1 MANTPQGKA
10 PFQAAT
16 AEEGLSR
23 NPTALLVKLLRRVLL
38 SCTLRE
44 LSERS
49 GVHANL
55 ISRYE
60 QGQVQQATP
69 RNLERLM
76 EAAGVLEI
84 RQPLLLALEQLSDL
98 LNPRPP
104 AEASAADP
112 LQLRDLLDRTSRRL
126 ALLQPDPLA
135 GEPARP
141 GRIRPLALLFRF
153 VRKVLLDCSLRELSL
168 RTGIHE
174 NVLARYEAGK
184 VERPSPE
191 NLDRIL
197 TEAGVLHLRSPLLQA
212 MNDLADVLARYPE
225 KSVELP
231 QTFPTPDQID
241 TLIAHSIELLRR
253 TRKNL
258 GLPEE

>member
-10 PFQAAT
+10 PSQAAT
-16 AEEGLSR
+16 AEEGLPR
-23 NPTALLVKLLRRVLL
+23 HPTALLVKLLRKVLL
-38 SCTLRE
+38 SCTLQE
-44 LSERS
+44 LAERS

-60 QGQVQQATP
+60 QGQIQQATP

-104 AEASAADP
+104 AQASADDP
-112 LQLRDLLDRTSRRL
+112 LQLRDLLGRTSRRL
-126 ALLQPDPLA
+126 ALLQPDGSA
-135 GEPARP
+135 EEPARP
-141 GRIRPLALLFRF
+141 GRLHPVALLCRF
-153 VRKVLLDCSLRELSL
+153 VRKVLLGCSLRELSL

-197 TEAGVLHLRSPLLQA
+197 AEAGVLPLREPFLQA
-212 MNDLADVLARYPE
+212 MNDLAGVLARYPE

-231 QTFPTPDQID
+231 QPFLTPDEID
-241 TLIAHSIELLRR
+241 DLIAHSIELLRR

-258 GLPEE
+258 DLPEE

>member
-1 MANTPQGKA
+1 MAKTPQGKA
-10 PFQAAT
+10 PSQAAT

-44 LSERS
+44 LAERS

-60 QGQVQQATP
+60 QGQIQQATP

-104 AEASAADP
+104 AQVSADDP

-126 ALLQPDPLA
+126 ALLQPDALA
-135 GEPARP
+135 AEPARP
-141 GRIRPLALLFRF
+141 GRIHPVALLFRF

-184 VERPSPE
+184 VERPSPK
-191 NLDRIL
+191 NLERIL
-197 TEAGVLHLRSPLLQA
+197 AEAGVLHLKGPLLEA
-212 MNDLADVLARYPE
+212 INDLAGVLARYPG
-225 KSVELP
+225 KNVELP
-231 QTFPTPDQID
+231 QAFLTPVQID
-241 TLIAHSIELLRR
+241 ALIAHSIGLLRR
-253 TRKNL
+253 ARNNL